1 MEDAEAGERRRRVG
15 VEVNGGADAA
25 VTQGSVFTAC
35 SSLTVMIMFWL
46 SVTAAT
52 VYLAMLA
59 GGSGSS
65 PVALSGF
72 QRTSR
77 SLRRGGGTELRS

>member
-1 MEDAEAGERRRRVG
+1 MEDAKAGESRRR
-15 VEVNGGADAA
+15 ADAA

-52 VYLAMLA
+52 VFSYA
-59 GGSGSS
+59 GRG
-65 PVALSGF
+65 
-72 QRTSR
+72 
-77 SLRRGGGTELRS
+77 LRLLPCSAERVSKNFAQPEKGGGRRTELRS